1 MNKNILLNVA
11 EELMPF
17 HSIRAIIFN
26 YSCSTCYNN
35 VWRDHRGFFHVE
47 PVKILCILL
56 ASSSRKTSVDDRP
69 IPLRTPF
76 PDIGS
81 DGESSL
87 SDIPFVRIRRVLAEE
102 SSV

>member
-1 MNKNILLNVA
+1 MNKNILLNVD

-17 HSIRAIIFN
+17 HSIQA
-26 YSCSTCYNN
+26 
-35 VWRDHRGFFHVE
+35 
-47 PVKILCILL
+47 
-56 ASSSRKTSVDDRP
+56 KTSVDDRP

-87 SDIPFVRIRRVLAEE
+87 SDIPFVRLRRVLAEE

>member
-1 MNKNILLNVA
+1 MNKNILLNVD

-26 YSCSTCYNN
+26 YSRVVRAIIMYGEIT
-35 VWRDHRGFFHVE
+35 GFFHVE